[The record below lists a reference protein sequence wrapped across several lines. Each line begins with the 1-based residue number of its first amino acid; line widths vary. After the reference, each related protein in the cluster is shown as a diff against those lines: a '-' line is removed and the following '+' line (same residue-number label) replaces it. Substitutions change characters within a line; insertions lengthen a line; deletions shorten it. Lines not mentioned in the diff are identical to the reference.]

1 MQSQQIPAG
10 QQIFDLTV
18 SGQLMFLL
26 ETFSNRI
33 NDEAFREH
41 YLYTLICANF
51 ADLFLFDKIS
61 LVNNRIVFNNKGP
74 TNIKYIDHFMSVI
87 ITIDKDKTIFDV
99 LMEITK
105 NKILEIESNVKDFLV
120 NQKIL
125 VTKHEGFLFFGKKTY
140 QPASIEIATAMLEE
154 LRKALDV
161 SQEPDDKLIYLLALL
176 KETDFLPLLYDSKKE
191 LDFGD
196 KRLEQLIE
204 NNHIAKIL
212 SRAIENE
219 IKLRDLQHMPK
230 QRGGNLGMGGG
241 RF

>member
-1 MQSQQIPAG
+1 MQSQEIPSG
-10 QQIFDLTV
+10 QQIFNLTV

-26 ETFSNRI
+26 ETFSNHI
-33 NDEAFREH
+33 NDEAFREQ

-51 ADLFLFDKIS
+51 ADLFLLDKIS

-74 TNIKYIDHFMSVI
+74 TNIKYVDHFMSVI

-105 NKILEIESNVKDFLV
+105 NKLIEIESAVRNYLV
-120 NQKIL
+120 ERKLL
-125 VTKHEGFLFFGKKTY
+125 VVKHEGFLIFGKKTY
-140 QPASIEIATAMLEE
+140 RPANNELATTMLEE
-154 LRKALDV
+154 LRTSLDAG
-161 SQEPDDKLIYLLALL
+161 QNPDDKLIYLLALL
-176 KETDFLPLLYDSKKE
+176 KETDFIPLLYDSKRE
-191 LDFGD
+191 LEFGD
-196 KRLEQLIE
+196 KRLELLIE

-219 IKLRDLQHMPK
+219 IKLKDLQHMPR
-230 QRGGNLGMGGG
+230 QRGGSLGMGGG